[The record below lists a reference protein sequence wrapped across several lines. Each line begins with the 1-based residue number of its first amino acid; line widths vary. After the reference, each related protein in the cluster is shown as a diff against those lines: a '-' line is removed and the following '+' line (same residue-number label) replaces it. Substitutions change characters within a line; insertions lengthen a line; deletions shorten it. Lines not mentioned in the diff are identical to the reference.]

1 MSLIEVSGL
10 FKIFGPHSALDRAL
24 EMARDG
30 EERSKI
36 KDETGCVLAVNDV
49 SFEVE
54 ETEIFVIMGLSGSGK
69 STLLRCINRLI
80 EPTAGEV
87 SVDGDD
93 ILDMESKDLRDWR
106 KKKTAM
112 VFQHFGLLDHRSVL
126 GNVAFGL
133 ELQGVQKEEREQ
145 KAREI
150 LELVGLENEADSGI
164 DELSGGQQQ
173 RVGLA
178 RALATEAGILLMD
191 EAFSALDPLIR
202 THMQSEFLEL
212 QEDMPRT
219 ILFITHDLGEALS
232 MGDRI
237 AIMKDGAVVQ
247 IGTPEQIILSPQ
259 DDYVASFVENVDRS
273 RVLTVGTTAAEKQP
287 KIAPGDSVQKALDV
301 MDDMDLPYA
310 FVIDDG
316 ELSGAVRL
324 RDAEQEAKRENPS
337 LKNIIMPPGDRVRP
351 EENLIS
357 ILAKAS
363 GNLSP
368 LPVIDENG
376 ELVGA
381 ITKDH
386 LLRAVAGEEEE

>member
-1 MSLIEVSGL
+1 
-10 FKIFGPHSALDRAL
+10 
-24 EMARDG
+24 
-30 EERSKI
+30 
-36 KDETGCVLAVNDV
+36 
-49 SFEVE
+49 
-54 ETEIFVIMGLSGSGK
+54 
-69 STLLRCINRLI
+69 
-80 EPTAGEV
+80 
-87 SVDGDD
+87 
-93 ILDMESKDLRDWR
+93 
-106 KKKTAM
+106 
-112 VFQHFGLLDHRSVL
+112 VL

-133 ELQGVQKEEREQ
+133 ELQDVPKEEREQ

-212 QEDMPRT
+212 QKDMPRT

-247 IGTPEQIILSPQ
+247 IGTPEEIILKPA

-273 RVLTVGTTAAEKQP
+273 RVLTVGAAAHEKQP
-287 KIAPGDSVQKALDV
+287 RISPGDSVQKALEV
-301 MDDMDLPYA
+301 MRDLDLPYA
-310 FVIDDG
+310 FVMENDDI
-316 ELSGAVRL
+316 SGAVRL
-324 RDAEQEAKRENPS
+324 RDAEQEEKRENPS
-337 LKNIIMPPGDRVRP
+337 LENIIMPPGDEVRP

-368 LPVIDENG
+368 LPVIDESG

-381 ITKDH
+381 ITKDD